1 MSLFNQVLALE
12 GEAAAA
18 PSLGGGGFTWV
29 IMILFLAV
37 MYFLMIRPQNKR
49 DKEQREMR
57 NNVEI
62 GDGVTTIGGI
72 VGRVV
77 SIKDET
83 ILLETGSDRVRI
95 RLQKWAIQSVEKL
108 KLED

>member
-1 MSLFNQVLALE
+1 MSVFNQVLALE
-12 GEAAAA
+12 GEAAATT
-18 PSLGGGGFTWV
+18 SLGGGFMTWG

-37 MYFLMIRPQNKR
+37 LYFLMIRPQNKR

-83 ILLETGSDRVRI
+83 ILLETGSDRVKI

-108 KLED
+108 KLDE